1 MLRIWRG
8 QQVFA
13 EELWDCILNLS
24 EGKNNGFIFAVT
36 VAATVLK
43 EALSLFSFKTW
54 QKLILILLKSTASL
68 KHHFFVVRGFYSQ
81 IITSTLHYLF
91 LRPPW
96 APWGLWVFRKVNC
109 IGGRSHEF
117 GRNLIEM
124 WIVRLGFLEG
134 YSHHACIGNYR
145 NRRKCHP
152 PRGAGSD
159 EESKGLLIVKVRQRG
174 MKSSSWF
181 CCSLPKRI
189 HVVKC

>member
-13 EELWDCILNLS
+13 EELWDCTLNLS
-24 EGKNNGFIFAVT
+24 EGKNKGFIFAVT

-43 EALSLFSFKTW
+43 EALSLFSFKAW

-68 KHHFFVVRGFYSQ
+68 KHHFFVVRGLS
-81 IITSTLHYLF
+81 LWA
-91 LRPPW
+91 PW
-96 APWGLWVFRKVNC
+96 APWSLWVCRKVNC

-124 WIVRLGFLEG
+124 WIVRFSFLEG
-134 YSHHACIGNYR
+134 YSHHACIGNYG
-145 NRRKCHP
+145 NRRKYHP

-159 EESKGLLIVKVRQRG
+159 EESKGLLMVKVRQRG
-174 MKSSSWF
+174 IKSSSWF
-181 CCSLPKRI
+181 FCSLPKRS